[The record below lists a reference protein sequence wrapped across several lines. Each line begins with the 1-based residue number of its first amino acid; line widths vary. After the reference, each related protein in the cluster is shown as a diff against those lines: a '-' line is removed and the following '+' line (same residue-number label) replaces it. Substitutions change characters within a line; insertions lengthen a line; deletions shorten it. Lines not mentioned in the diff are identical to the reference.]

1 MEKNILII
9 EDDKDIREGV
19 KILLEGE
26 GYSVKEASNGADGL
40 KKLTPNTN
48 LVILDIMMPGISG
61 LKTCKEIR
69 KISYVPILF
78 LTAKS
83 KESDKLIGFMAGADD
98 YLIKPFSYT
107 ELFARV
113 RALLRRHQVYDREIL
128 QIQKE
133 EWIEIHQ
140 IRINSSKNI
149 VFQQGNEIQLTEIEY
164 KILLLLIQYPTKIFS
179 LQNLYESIWEEPF
192 ISTSANTIMVHIRNL
207 RTKIEENPQ
216 KPKIIQTVWGKGYRL
231 G

>member
-26 GYSVKEASNGADGL
+26 GYSVEEASNGADGL

-61 LKTCKEIR
+61 LKTCEEIR

-133 EWIEIHQ
+133 EWIETHQ

-149 VFQQGNEIQLTEIEY
+149 VFQQGNEIQLNEI
-164 KILLLLIQYPTKIFS
+164 
-179 LQNLYESIWEEPF
+179 
-192 ISTSANTIMVHIRNL
+192 
-207 RTKIEENPQ
+207 
-216 KPKIIQTVWGKGYRL
+216 
-231 G
+231 

>member
-26 GYSVKEASNGADGL
+26 GYSVEEASNGADGL
-40 KKLTPNTN
+40 KKLTSHTN

-61 LKTCKEIR
+61 LKTCEEIR

-113 RALLRRHQVYDREIL
+113 RALLRVIRFMIEKYCKFRKKSGLKSIRYASIL
-128 QIQKE
+128 QKTLCS
-133 EWIEIHQ
+133 
-140 IRINSSKNI
+140 N
-149 VFQQGNEIQLTEIEY
+149 
-164 KILLLLIQYPTKIFS
+164 
-179 LQNLYESIWEEPF
+179 
-192 ISTSANTIMVHIRNL
+192 
-207 RTKIEENPQ
+207 
-216 KPKIIQTVWGKGYRL
+216 KGMKFN
-231 G
+231 

>member
-19 KILLEGE
+19 KILL
-26 GYSVKEASNGADGL
+26 KEKVIPL
-40 KKLTPNTN
+40 KKLQT
-48 LVILDIMMPGISG
+48 VQMDW
-61 LKTCKEIR
+61 KTHFAHKSSHSRYYDAWHLRIEDLWRNQKNFLC
-69 KISYVPILF
+69 SDSF

-83 KESDKLIGFMAGADD
+83 KESDKLIDLYWADD
-98 YLIKPFSYT
+98 YLIKPFSYI

-140 IRINSSKNI
+140 IRINSSKTLCSN
-149 VFQQGNEIQLTEIEY
+149 
-164 KILLLLIQYPTKIFS
+164 
-179 LQNLYESIWEEPF
+179 
-192 ISTSANTIMVHIRNL
+192 
-207 RTKIEENPQ
+207 
-216 KPKIIQTVWGKGYRL
+216 KGMKFN
-231 G
+231 

>member
-26 GYSVKEASNGADGL
+26 GYSVEEASNGADGL
-40 KKLTPNTN
+40 KKLTSHTN

-61 LKTCKEIR
+61 LKTCEEIR

-98 YLIKPFSYT
+98 YLIKPFN
-107 ELFARV
+107 
-113 RALLRRHQVYDREIL
+113 
-128 QIQKE
+128 
-133 EWIEIHQ
+133 IE
-140 IRINSSKNI
+140 RINHTLERIERMISKDSI
-149 VFQQGNEIQLTEIEY
+149 T
-164 KILLLLIQYPTKIFS
+164 YPGHAPEEMEKKRYGKACFS
-179 LQNLYESIWEEPF
+179 DRP
-192 ISTSANTIMVHIRNL
+192 
-207 RTKIEENPQ
+207 
-216 KPKIIQTVWGKGYRL
+216 
-231 G
+231 

>member
-26 GYSVKEASNGADGL
+26 GYSVEEASNGADGL
-40 KKLTPNTN
+40 KKLTSHTN

-61 LKTCKEIR
+61 LKTCEEIR

-107 ELFARV
+107 ELFARGKV
-113 RALLRRHQVYDREIL
+113 AMGNHGSQGILYTFLYFQSFGRHVQIDGRGQ
-128 QIQKE
+128 QIQIGRASCRE
-133 EWIEIHQ
+133 
-140 IRINSSKNI
+140 R
-149 VFQQGNEIQLTEIEY
+149 V
-164 KILLLLIQYPTKIFS
+164 
-179 LQNLYESIWEEPF
+179 
-192 ISTSANTIMVHIRNL
+192 
-207 RTKIEENPQ
+207 
-216 KPKIIQTVWGKGYRL
+216 
-231 G
+231 

>member
-26 GYSVKEASNGADGL
+26 GYSVEEASNGADGL

-61 LKTCKEIR
+61 LKTCEEIR

-83 KESDKLIGFMAGADD
+83 KESDKLFGFMA
-98 YLIKPFSYT
+98 
-107 ELFARV
+107 
-113 RALLRRHQVYDREIL
+113 
-128 QIQKE
+128 
-133 EWIEIHQ
+133 
-140 IRINSSKNI
+140 
-149 VFQQGNEIQLTEIEY
+149 
-164 KILLLLIQYPTKIFS
+164 
-179 LQNLYESIWEEPF
+179 
-192 ISTSANTIMVHIRNL
+192 
-207 RTKIEENPQ
+207 
-216 KPKIIQTVWGKGYRL
+216 
-231 G
+231 